1 MRRLSLFA
9 LIFIMLVGLYWLLE
23 GRGGKNTVREPHHLL
38 TGFKPAN
45 VDRINITCSDSDP
58 IVLQRTDGGWQV
70 AADRGASY
78 AADSSAVQTLF
89 ESLTELKTNSMVS
102 RKPARHALY
111 EVSPETGL
119 YVEALDREKRTLAE
133 VLIGKSGPN
142 IFSTYVR
149 TTDSDAVYLVDGI
162 LQNTTS
168 KTLNEW
174 RDKSIFSLDPENVH
188 AYTVHG
194 DCSLALRK
202 NITMWLTGPE
212 NTPVDTGLVTKLMH
226 RFADLSAVDFAE
238 GTLEEFALNE
248 PSRTVT
254 AKLGNGTQATLL
266 LGADA
271 NAFQQYAKKADADTI
286 YIIEKH
292 LVNIL
297 CPTIEELNSPEPEE
311 ALPAETQ
318 PLK

>member
-23 GRGGKNTVREPHHLL
+23 GRGGKNAVREPDHLL
-38 TGFKPAN
+38 TGFKPADVN
-45 VDRINITCSDSDP
+45 RINITCSDSDP

-119 YVEALDREKRTLAE
+119 YVEALDRKKRTLAE

-162 LQNTTS
+162 LQNTAS

-174 RDKSIFSLDPENVH
+174 RDKTIFGFNPELIRT
-188 AYTVHG
+188 YTVTG
-194 DCSLALRK
+194 DRSLSLHKDAYAWQ
-202 NITMWLTGPE
+202 IDTGKP
-212 NTPVDTGLVTKLMH
+212 TVDTAAIDKVVHT
-226 RFADLSAVDFAE
+226 FASLNAVDFAE
-238 GTLEEFALNE
+238 GSLEEFALSA
-248 PSRTVT
+248 PARTIS
-254 AKLGNGTQATLL
+254 AEFADKKLATLL

-271 NAFQQYAKKADADTI
+271 NAFQQYAKRADADTI

-292 LVNIL
+292 LVNML
-297 CPTIEELNSPEPEE
+297 CPTIEELNTPEPEE
-311 ALPAETQ
+311 KAPSATSR
-318 PLK
+318 

>member
-9 LIFIMLVGLYWLLE
+9 LIFIILVSLYWLLE
-23 GRGGKNTVREPHHLL
+23 GRGGKNTVREPDHLL

-70 AADRGASY
+70 ATDRGASY
-78 AADSSAVQTLF
+78 PADSSAVQTLF

-102 RKPARHALY
+102 HKSARHELY

-162 LQNTTS
+162 LQNTAS

-174 RDKSIFSLDPENVH
+174 RDKSVFSLDPEDVH

-202 NITMWLTGPE
+202 NDTMWLTGPE
-212 NTPVDTGLVTKLMH
+212 NTPVDTGAVTKLMH
-226 RFADLSAVDFAE
+226 RFAGLSAVDFAK

-271 NAFQQYAKKADADTI
+271 NAFQQYAKQADADTI

-292 LVNIL
+292 LVNML
-297 CPTIEELNSPEPEE
+297 CPTIEELNSPAPEE
-311 ALPAETQ
+311 NAPSATNR
-318 PLK
+318 

>member
-23 GRGGKNTVREPHHLL
+23 GRDGKNAVREPDHLL
-38 TGFKPAN
+38 TGFTPADVN
-45 VDRINITCSDSDP
+45 RINITCSDSDP
-58 IVLQRTDGGWQV
+58 IVLQRTGGEWQV
-70 AADRGASY
+70 TADRGASY
-78 AADSSAVQTLF
+78 AANSSAVQALL
-89 ESLTELKTNSMVS
+89 EALTELKTNSMVS

-174 RDKSIFSLDPENVH
+174 RDKSIFSLDPEDVH

-202 NITMWLTGPE
+202 NDTMWSTGPG
-212 NTPVDTGLVTKLMH
+212 NTPVDTGAITKLMH
-226 RFADLSAVDFAE
+226 RFAGLSAVDFAK
-238 GTLEEFALNE
+238 GTLEEFSLNE

-271 NAFQQYAKKADADTI
+271 NAFQQYAKRADADTI

-292 LVNIL
+292 LVNML
-297 CPTIEELNSPEPEE
+297 
-311 ALPAETQ
+311 
-318 PLK
+318 

>member
-23 GRGGKNTVREPHHLL
+23 GRGGKNAAREPNHLL

-58 IVLQRTDGGWQV
+58 IVLQRTNGGWQV

-78 AADSSAVQTLF
+78 PADSSAVQTLL

-102 RKPARHALY
+102 RKPDRHALY

-149 TTDSDAVYLVDGI
+149 TTDSDAVYLVNGI
-162 LQNTTS
+162 LQNTAS
-168 KTLNEW
+168 KTLNKW

-202 NITMWLTGPE
+202 NNTMWLREPG
-212 NTPVDTGLVTKLMH
+212 NTPVNTGAITKLMH
-226 RFADLSAVDFAE
+226 RFADLSAVDFAK

-248 PSRTVT
+248 PARTIT
-254 AKLGNGTQATLL
+254 AEFADKKLATLL

-271 NAFQQYAKKADADTI
+271 NAFQQYAKRADADTI

-292 LVNIL
+292 LMNML
-297 CPTIEELNSPEPEE
+297 CPAIEELNPPEPEE
-311 ALPAETQ
+311 KAPSATSR
-318 PLK
+318 